1 MCSVK
6 DEECLADGTDC
17 PFMALTDTKFFGNKA
32 GVGGGGIFVG
42 YVEAIRF
49 NCSNASLDTG
59 LEFYDEEKRKVLK
72 RLESE
77 ADICPSWKGNRGN
90 LYGPEV
96 GTYASNA
103 TMTMKNATRS
113 VCSSG
118 GKECVIDGYRTGED
132 LPQAEVML
140 LDGLGQG
147 PATNYRKVNAML
159 SSADNEFIVGSVV
172 QPMENGSC
180 TFRSIKG
187 SVPPGTYKLKVE
199 FGEKAIKEIWN
210 AVNVP
215 NCSVGEF
222 ASAGGFCTN
231 CSSTTFNFNHSAKEC
246 QPCPENGN
254 CESRVITPNEGY
266 WHKTPCSENL
276 RRCLPTSACKFE
288 GRSEN
293 LTDAVSNVTSCH
305 FNETWI
311 EEDYSRAQ
319 CAEVPVLYL
328 LRIRIIRVFF
338 KGSRGDS
345 LRIMLAQIWFW
356 PVGKMQEVLGGICQR
371 RPHSNICSLPD
382 RIDRHHRQWHT
393 QRSEDGSQ
401 RASSPKCVNA
411 VGRAEVSSFSR

>member
-1 MCSVK
+1 MCSK
-6 DEECLADGTDC
+6 TNEKCIASNKHC
-17 PFMALTDTKFFGNKA
+17 PFVALTDTRFSGNKA
-32 GVGGGGIFVG
+32 EVAGGAVFAG
-42 YVEAIRF
+42 YLEAIRF
-49 NCSNASLDTG
+49 NCSNASLGTG
-59 LEFYDEEKRKVLK
+59 LEFYEEEESKVLK

-90 LYGPEV
+90 VYGPEV
-96 GTYASNA
+96 GTYAA
-103 TMTMKNATRS
+103 TANMTLKKAKRS
-113 VCSSG
+113 VCASG
-118 GKECVIDGYRTGED
+118 GKDCVIDGYRTGED
-132 LPQAEVML
+132 LPQAEVKL
-140 LDGLGQG
+140 LDAFGQG
-147 PATNYRKVNAML
+147 PAINYREVNANMF
-159 SSADNEFIVGSVV
+159 SPSGDFMVGSVV
-172 QPMENGSC
+172 MPMKNGSC

-187 SVPPGTYKLKVE
+187 SVPPGTYSLTIE
-199 FGEKAIKEIWN
+199 FGEKAIKDISIT
-210 AVNVP
+210 VTVH

-231 CSSTTFNFNHSAKEC
+231 CSSTTYSFNDSAKEC

-254 CESRVITPNEGY
+254 CESRVITPKDGY
-266 WHKTPCSENL
+266 WHKTPCSEHL

-328 LRIRIIRVFF
+328 LRIRMICVFF

-345 LRIMLAQIWFW
+345 LRSMLAQIWFW

-371 RPHSNICSLPD
+371 RPHSNISSLLD
-382 RIDRHHRQWHT
+382 GADRHHRQWH
-393 QRSEDGSQ
+393 SKCSKDGSQ
-401 RASSPKCVNA
+401 RASSPKCVYTID
-411 VGRAEVSSFSR
+411 RA

>member
-1 MCSVK
+1 
-6 DEECLADGTDC
+6 
-17 PFMALTDTKFFGNKA
+17 MALTDTNFSSNKA
-32 GVGGGGIFVG
+32 EVAGGAVFTSHL
-42 YVEAIRF
+42 EAVRF
-49 NCSNASLDTG
+49 NCSSPVSDIGLAFYKKKEQKTLKG
-59 LEFYDEEKRKVLK
+59 LESV
-72 RLESE
+72 

-90 LYGPEV
+90 VYGPEV

-159 SSADNEFIVGSVV
+159 SSVDDEFIVGSVV

-231 CSSTTFNFNHSAKEC
+231 CSSTTYNFNHSAKEC

-254 CESRVITPNEGY
+254 CESRVITPKDGY
-266 WHKTPCSENL
+266 WHKTPCSDRL
-276 RRCLPTSACKFE
+276 YRCLPTSACQFE
-288 GRSEN
+288 ARAEKLEK
-293 LTDAVSNVTSCH
+293 LTQDITDCDFSQ
-305 FNETWI
+305 EW
-311 EEDYSRAQ
+311 RANYTQDQ
-319 CAEVPVLYL
+319 CAKVIAAFLSAC
-328 LRIRIIRVFF
+328 I
-338 KGSRGDS
+338 KD
-345 LRIMLAQIWFW
+345 
-356 PVGKMQEVLGGICQR
+356 IC
-371 RPHSNICSLPD
+371 
-382 RIDRHHRQWHT
+382 
-393 QRSEDGSQ
+393 
-401 RASSPKCVNA
+401 V
-411 VGRAEVSSFSR
+411 